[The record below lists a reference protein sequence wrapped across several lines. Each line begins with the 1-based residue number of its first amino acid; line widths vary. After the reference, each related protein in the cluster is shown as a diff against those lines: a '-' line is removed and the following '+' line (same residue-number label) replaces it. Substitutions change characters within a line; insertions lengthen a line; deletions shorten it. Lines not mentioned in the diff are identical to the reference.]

1 MAKGFWLAQ
10 VDITDATGFTAYVEA
25 NQIAFHKFGGR
36 YLVRG
41 GRHEAVEGR
50 CRERLVVI
58 EFPDYATALAC
69 YRSDEYQHA
78 LALRRGH
85 ADVDIVVVE
94 GYDGA
99 QP

>member
-10 VDITDATGFTAYVEA
+10 IDVTDATGFTAYVEA
-25 NQIAFHKFGGR
+25 NQIAFRKFGAR

-41 GRHEAVEGR
+41 DRHEAVEGR
-50 CRERLVVI
+50 CRKRLVVV

-69 YRSDEYQHA
+69 YRSDEYQRA

-85 ADVDIVVVE
+85 ADVDIVIVE
-94 GYDGA
+94 GYGGA

>member
-10 VDITDATGFTAYVEA
+10 VDVTDPAGFTEYAAA
-25 NQIAFHKFGGR
+25 NQVAFRKFGGR

-41 GRHEAVEGR
+41 GRYEAVEGG
-50 CRERLVVI
+50 CRQRLVVI

-78 LALRRGH
+78 LELRRGH
-85 ADVDIVVVE
+85 ADVDIVIVE